1 MNNSFKCGLNN
12 NLNNNWRRRSME
24 DCIFC
29 KIINGEIP
37 SEKVYE
43 DEEILAFKDINP
55 AAPVHILVIPK
66 KHIKSLLEV
75 NEEDS
80 KIIAKIYEVINK
92 IVKDMKMEE
101 DGFRVIVNCGKD
113 AGQEVMHLHFHLL
126 GGKKLGD
133 KIVG

>member
-1 MNNSFKCGLNN
+1 
-12 NLNNNWRRRSME
+12 ME

-113 AGQEVMHLHFHLL
+113 AGQEVMHLHLHLL